1 MTAHNYRIEASD
13 LVRRYGRYTALDGVS
28 FAVEGPAVLAMVGK
42 NGSGKSTLMRL
53 LNGWEKP
60 SSGSITVDGRTP
72 YDCGKVLKD
81 MIFIDEKVEFD
92 FTLTLAGILE
102 KCAFMDRRFD
112 LRYAHEM
119 ADGFGLGLKKRQS
132 QLSKGM
138 RNQFNIIVALAFNR
152 PVTVMDEPVS
162 GLDEASRKL
171 FYSLLVRSQNEN
183 PRLFIIST
191 HLLGEFEQYADTFM
205 VLTRGKIAAYDA
217 RETFETLLVRVTG
230 LGENVDKVV
239 EGLQVYE
246 TKTFAGMKSVTV
258 ANLIDRA
265 GKKFAAEHNVDIRHV
280 PVNDVCTLLG
290 ELDA

>member
-1 MTAHNYRIEASD
+1 
-13 LVRRYGRYTALDGVS
+13 
-28 FAVEGPAVLAMVGK
+28 
-42 NGSGKSTLMRL
+42 
-53 LNGWEKP
+53 
-60 SSGSITVDGRTP
+60 
-72 YDCGKVLKD
+72 
-81 MIFIDEKVEFD
+81 
-92 FTLTLAGILE
+92 
-102 KCAFMDRRFD
+102 
-112 LRYAHEM
+112 
-119 ADGFGLGLKKRQS
+119 
-132 QLSKGM
+132 M
-138 RNQFNIIVALAFNR
+138 RNQFNIIVALASTG
-152 PVTVMDEPVS
+152 PLTVMDEPVS

-239 EGLQVYE
+239 EGLTIYE